1 MLGWIMMA
9 MTLMM
14 IRRSEKKEEE
24 EEDDLEHDGDEE
36 MEDAGMEEE

>member
-1 MLGWIMMA
+1 MRRRRW
-9 MTLMM
+9 
-14 IRRSEKKEEE
+14 RRSEKEVVE